1 MKRVALMTMF
11 LGVLALFLPA
21 AQAGG
26 NSRPCPE
33 NLSHLGKEMDTLLKD
48 VHVKEFKRTMR
59 SVLQASIPQAIER
72 ADGIKAQ
79 MAFLRKEIQHQVRV
93 ERSADFIARD
103 VSKNP
108 DGPLEPCKR
117 PEENGY
123 CNTVERYFMA
133 KSRQPGESGVSRSPG
148 MLPASGLPLTTCP
161 APP

>member
-11 LGVLALFLPA
+11 LGVLVLFLPA
-21 AQAGG
+21 AQTAEQ
-26 NSRPCPE
+26 PTCPE
-33 NLSHLGKEMDTLLKD
+33 NLSHLGEEMDALLKG

-93 ERSADFIARD
+93 EKSADFIARD

-133 KSRQPGESGVSRSPG
+133 KAANLANRAFLEALECYQRQGYH
-148 MLPASGLPLTTCP
+148 
-161 APP
+161 

>member
-1 MKRVALMTMF
+1 MDEPSVKRLSVMTI
-11 LGVLALFLPA
+11 LLAGLALSSPA
-21 AQAGG
+21 AQAAEQ
-26 NSRPCPE
+26 CPE
-33 NLSHLGKEMDTLLKD
+33 NLSHLGEEMDALLKG

-93 ERSADFIARD
+93 EKSADFIARD

-108 DGPLEPCKR
+108 DGPLKSCKR

-123 CNTVERYFMA
+123 CHTVERYFMA
-133 KSRQPGESGVSRSPG
+133 KAANLANRAFLKALECYQRHGYQ
-148 MLPASGLPLTTCP
+148 
-161 APP
+161 